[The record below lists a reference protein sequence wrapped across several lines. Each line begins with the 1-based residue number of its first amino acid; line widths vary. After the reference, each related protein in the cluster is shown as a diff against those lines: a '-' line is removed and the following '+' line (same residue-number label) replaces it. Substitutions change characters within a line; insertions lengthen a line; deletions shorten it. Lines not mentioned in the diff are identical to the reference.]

1 MRLVL
6 TGVLVGALVTG
17 GYVERDDAPEPSPE
31 RIERSVNTYSV
42 EGSVEVMVQE
52 PEDDAEGLVIGSD
65 VMFAFGSAELDDAAQ
80 GALDALIDELPDGAV
95 LEVGGHTD
103 SRGGDEVNVPLS
115 QSRADAVAAA
125 ITARRPDAQV
135 TATGYAST
143 QPLAEEYPGGDPD
156 PAAMAQNRRVEIRV
170 AD

>member
-1 MRLVL
+1 MV
-6 TGVLVGALVTG
+6 GVLVGVLAAG
-17 GYVERDDAPEPSPE
+17 GYVERDDAPEPSAE

-42 EGSVEVMVQE
+42 EGSVELLVQE
-52 PEDDAEGLVIGSD
+52 PEDDGVGLTIGSD
-65 VMFAFGSAELDDAAQ
+65 VMFAYGSAELDDAAR

-115 QSRADAVAAA
+115 QARADAVAAA
-125 ITARRPDAQV
+125 ITDRRPDTRV

-143 QPLAEEYPGGDPD
+143 QPLADEYPGGKPD